1 MADTLQDYQADAVFQ
16 PGVGGV
22 FYNEVGTEPPSLEEV
37 GKWLEEGDR
46 REPIGKGWRGLG
58 YTSVD
63 DLPGIDSET
72 EGGEKMGVWE
82 DPDFRVSPITT
93 TDTVTVQPVQWSPI
107 PIQHRFGAGA
117 KLDEAKGLIRIPKAY
132 TPVEV
137 ALIVLFLDGDRPLIV
152 HYYRVSSSPEG
163 GLEPD
168 RDSFMALPIKYTI
181 LSAPGKP
188 SRMNILGFHLQESS
202 GSNAPRPGVTPE
214 PGGGRPG
221 V

>member
-1 MADTLQDYQADAVFQ
+1 MADTSQDYQADAVFQ

-37 GKWLEEGDR
+37 KEWLTEGDR
-46 REPIGKGWRGLG
+46 REPIGKRWRGLG
-58 YTSVD
+58 YTSVE

-93 TDTVTVQPVQWSPI
+93 TDTVTVQPVQWSPV
-107 PIQHRFGAGA
+107 PIKHRFGAGA
-117 KLDEAKGLIRIPKAY
+117 TLDKAKGLIRVPKEY

-152 HYYRVSSSPEG
+152 HYYRTSSSPEG

-181 LSAPGKP
+181 LSAPGKA

-202 GSNAPRPGVTPE
+202 APGPSPRPGGVTS
-214 PGGGRPG
+214 
-221 V
+221 

>member
-1 MADTLQDYQADAVFQ
+1 MADTSQDYQAGAVFQ

-37 GKWLEEGDR
+37 KEWLTDGDR

-82 DPDFRVSPITT
+82 DPDFRVSSITT
-93 TDTVTVQPVQWSPI
+93 TDTVTVQPVQWSPV
-107 PIQHRFGAGA
+107 PIKHRFGAGA
-117 KLDEAKGLIRIPKAY
+117 TLDKAKGLIRVPKEY

-152 HYYRVSSSPEG
+152 HYYRTSSSPEG

-181 LSAPGKP
+181 LSAPGKA

-202 GSNAPRPGVTPE
+202 TPGPIPRPG
-214 PGGGRPG
+214 GGTS
-221 V
+221 